1 MKKNLGINAAK
12 FDYQNDKISEVL
24 DDIFDVIF
32 INYSINF
39 CNNLKSFIHDLRNI
53 VHKESIVY
61 VSFVP
66 PTLGCCLRWQHDEYT
81 YNVLYQPETMGKV
94 FAEEGFTSIVKRSDG
109 IYGYMDNIN
118 LSMKLFRMPFT
129 ILYTMIAL
137 NPISS
142 INKQLVQKNFL
153 HIYRYNDS

>member
-1 MKKNLGINAAK
+1 
-12 FDYQNDKISEVL
+12 
-24 DDIFDVIF
+24 
-32 INYSINF
+32 
-39 CNNLKSFIHDLRNI
+39 
-53 VHKESIVY
+53 
-61 VSFVP
+61 
-66 PTLGCCLRWQHDEYT
+66 
-81 YNVLYQPETMGKV
+81 MGKV

-118 LSMKLFRMPFT
+118 LAMKLFRMPFT